1 MSKILD
7 RLKGKSFKR
16 STITV
21 PATFSSQ
28 VEEAKVSALLDKKEL
43 MIINRVRARA
53 RHKLT
58 YTRTNGDGKPSKEE
72 SSIGDEVIRHG
83 MEESV
88 GWGGL
93 LGEETPLTREQF
105 VALSKLRLG
114 LESLQAEHGID
125 YPLTQT
131 IARLTRQAKD
141 TLLPFTITRSD
152 VDIERVTVPV
162 GMANPFGNLNVS
174 LSEGGEKEKEFEEF
188 MRKRAKERG
197 SIEK

>member
-1 MSKILD
+1 LSSILD
-7 RLKGKSFKR
+7 KLRGKRFKR
-16 STITV
+16 STVVV

-58 YTRTNGDGKPSKEE
+58 YVRSNGDGKPPQEE

-105 VALSKLRLG
+105 IALSKLRLG
-114 LESLQAEHGID
+114 LESLQAEHGAD

-152 VDIERVTVPV
+152 VDVERVTVPV
-162 GMANPFGNLNVS
+162 GVANPFGNLNVN
-174 LSEGGEKEKEFEEF
+174 LSESGEKEKEIEDLV
-188 MRKRAKERG
+188 RRQAKEKG
-197 SIEK
+197 TEK